1 MISQLY
7 QDHLQSQ
14 LNPAEYP
21 FVRCIIQLLQSIKTL
36 SLEKLANA
44 LPLPVLFDTVIRLLN
59 VCIVAYVVTPS
70 DQRH

>member
-1 MISQLY
+1 MIPQLY

-14 LNPAEYP
+14 LNLAEYLL
-21 FVRCIIQLLQSIKTL
+21 VRCIIQLLQSIKTL